1 MKKTLNTQR
10 VTQAM
15 DAAGLNQTALAKKLD
30 VTKEAVSQWLKQVA
44 FPRPDKLLKLAKLLN
59 LDFNELVIKDDEGA
73 PIVAFRKVKA
83 TRTKDHHIEKAQD
96 IGRLLRHLVPYLPFD
111 AFEVPPTL
119 KDPVNDYDYIQQVAR
134 KVRNDINVAEDDAID
149 FHHLIKRFRTLQ
161 TVIVPVLWGEKQ
173 VHENAIHIFLPD
185 SRTTWVY
192 LNLDVNVHDFKFW
205 MAHELG
211 HCLSPGLRGDAA
223 EDFAD
228 AFAGALLFPG
238 CKAEAAY
245 ASLISLP
252 GKMAQLNAIEE
263 IAREET
269 ISPFTVYTEANHHAA
284 ATGKTPLQL
293 EPDIYKRLHAF
304 NAGYKKLS
312 KALFEDKPP
321 EASEFIEKS
330 RQAFDT
336 PFFDALKNYLK
347 ATGQGPGYVQTVMD
361 MPLLDAR
368 GIHEALT

>member
-1 MKKTLNTQR
+1 MKKTLNTSR

-15 DAAGLNQTALAKKLD
+15 DQAGLNQSDIARKLE
-30 VTKEAVSQWLKQVA
+30 VTKEAVSQWLKQSA

-59 LDFNELVIKDDEGA
+59 LDFSELVVREEENA

-83 TRTKDHHIEKAQD
+83 TKTKDHHIEKAQD
-96 IGRLLRHLVPYLPFD
+96 VGRLLRHLVPYLPFD
-111 AFEVPPTL
+111 EFEVPPTL
-119 KDPVNDYDYIQQVAR
+119 KDPVNEYSYIQQVAH
-134 KVRNDINVAEDDAID
+134 KVRKDISVEEDSTLD

-211 HCLSPGLRGDAA
+211 HCLSPALRGDEA

-228 AFAGALLFPG
+228 AFAGALLFPAS
-238 CKAEAAY
+238 KAEPAY
-245 ASLISLP
+245 ARLLQLDN
-252 GKMAQLNAIEE
+252 KKAQLTEIEK
-263 IAREET
+263 IAQEAT
-269 ISPFTVYTEANHHAA
+269 ISPLTVYIEVNKYANAK
-284 ATGKTPLQL
+284 GKPQLQL
-293 EPDIYKRLHAF
+293 EPDIYKRLHQF
-304 NAGYKKLS
+304 NAKYKKLS
-312 KALFEDKPP
+312 RALFDVVQPSP
-321 EASEFIEKS
+321 ADFIAKIKA
-330 RQAFDT
+330 AFDT
-336 PFFDALKNYLK
+336 PFFDALKNFLK

-368 GIHEALT
+368 GIHEELT